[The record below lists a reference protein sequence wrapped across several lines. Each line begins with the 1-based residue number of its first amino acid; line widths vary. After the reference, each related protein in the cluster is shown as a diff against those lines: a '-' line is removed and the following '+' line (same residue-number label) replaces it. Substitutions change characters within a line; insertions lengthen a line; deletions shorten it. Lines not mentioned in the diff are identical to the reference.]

1 MAFDSITDKQTAIL
15 RQVAENNAAKREGR
29 EPRKI
34 THNSQVAEAV
44 KKSNQRK
51 DLEYPLNNPEDYKA
65 RLVFSVYE
73 EEPTDLDGLLGYAGK
88 KIRDFFDDEEDTT
101 NEEKQVKLDQHKG
114 LYNET
119 VRGKGTGGNLG
130 RKVSLYLPVA
140 LQYRDNVAYENMDI
154 GAMGAAAQKGIQ
166 SGGGIASSIIEG
178 GAQTFAAGLFGSANK
193 ELAKLGTLKLASMAL
208 PQEIQGALKVASGV
222 TTNPNT
228 RVLFKQV
235 TLREFS
241 FTFKFIATSQREA
254 QEVNEIIK
262 FFRTEL
268 YPEDITVPVG
278 NSVISVG
285 YKFPNKFN
293 VEVLYNNERL
303 TAAPK
308 MEKMFLRDV
317 SVTYNPTNQSMH
329 YDGEFTEVDMTLSF
343 QETRTLSRKDIEFGG
358 F

>member
-1 MAFDSITDKQTAIL
+1 MAFDSITDKQTAQL
-15 RQVAENNAAKREGR
+15 RQIAENNAAKREGR

-34 THNSQVAEAV
+34 THNGQVAEAV

-51 DLEYPLNNPEDYKA
+51 DLEYPLNNPDDYKA

-73 EEPTDLDGLLGYAGK
+73 EEPTDLDGLLGATGA
-88 KIRDFFDDEEDTT
+88 KIRDFFSDDEDTT
-101 NEEKQVKLDQHKG
+101 DEEKQVKLDAHKG
-114 LYNET
+114 QFNQT
-119 VRGKGTGGNLG
+119 VRGAGSGGNIG
-130 RKVSLYLPVA
+130 RQVSLYLPAA

-154 GAMGAAAQKGIQ
+154 GGVGAAAQTGLTA
-166 SGGGIASSIIEG
+166 GGGILGGIIEG

-193 ELAKLGTLKLASMAL
+193 ELAKLGTLKLASTAL

-235 TLREFS
+235 TMREFA

-254 QEVNEIIK
+254 QEINEIVK

-268 YPEDITVPVG
+268 YPDDITIPIG
-278 NSVISVG
+278 SSKISVG

-293 VEVLYNNERL
+293 IDVLYNDQRL

-308 MEKMFLRDV
+308 IEKCYLRDV
-317 SVTYNPTNQSMH
+317 SVTYNATNQAMH
-329 YDGEFTEVDMTLSF
+329 YDGEFTEVDMSLSF
-343 QETRTLSRKDIEFGG
+343 QESRTLSRTDIEFGG